1 MFSNFLA
8 LHKGQHEAQALSL
21 AITLLP
27 LTVPAAWV
35 YIHQGWHLPWLEIV
49 WLVVGLALGTWV
61 GAAFAN
67 RLSEQKLKVAVVI
80 LLLAMASYVAV
91 IASRS

>member
-1 MFSNFLA
+1 V
-8 LHKGQHEAQALSL
+8 LHRDQHEAQALSR
-21 AITLLP
+21 AITMLP
-27 LTVPAAWV
+27 LTLPAAWV
-35 YIHQGWHLPWLEIV
+35 YVQQGWHLPWLEIV

-67 RLSEQKLKVAVVI
+67 RLSEQKLKVAFVI

-91 IASRS
+91 ITSRS